1 MNAFWI
7 LSERCYKALTLRSLF
22 VWLSLKK
29 FLRCQPWLKRFRDCD
44 FRTTAECGYAKFD
57 VKLGRRSQLLLI
69 FLSKILNIYSIQV
82 KNFNPISFLL
92 STPIYRIQNNKIKFF
107 SGYDK
112 KIRREARWGGEVI
125 RKPGGLNVPDWTGKN
140 TGPVLPP
147 GAFLFFAGIPN
158 LTYTTPWYQL
168 IPL

>member
-1 MNAFWI
+1 M
-7 LSERCYKALTLRSLF
+7 
-22 VWLSLKK
+22 
-29 FLRCQPWLKRFRDCD
+29 
-44 FRTTAECGYAKFD
+44 
-57 VKLGRRSQLLLI
+57 KLGRRSQLLLI

-125 RKPGGLNVPDWTGKN
+125 RKPGGLNVPD
-140 TGPVLPP
+140 
-147 GAFLFFAGIPN
+147 
-158 LTYTTPWYQL
+158 
-168 IPL
+168 